1 MKGYIQLQNYIHFNN
16 LEETYRNFK
25 SLENFFF
32 PVLFAKMKTPGRFAQ
47 KMPRQNFDQGLT
59 VVSCCIIRVYI
70 SSVLIS
76 KNQNPKKK
84 KKKNHKTRRW
94 YGIMNPLKEN

>member
-1 MKGYIQLQNYIHFNN
+1 
-16 LEETYRNFK
+16 
-25 SLENFFF
+25 
-32 PVLFAKMKTPGRFAQ
+32 
-47 KMPRQNFDQGLT
+47 MPRQNFDQGLT

-94 YGIMNPLKEN
+94 DGIMNPLKENWGNNIILKEESLFIYGK